1 MFTVVPKVRSMFPTW
16 TWGGEGQGHEGSL
29 VLLGGGEGSICQ
41 PSYGGSAWVV
51 QAECLWQWWPV
62 GCCYGLRWIMSSTR
76 GKGPSLW
83 VPRKSSAV
91 QAPNKVWAVT
101 WACSQ
106 SGGGCNLWD
115 WHCIGGVLS
124 TASGNSPSF
133 GSGSHIY
140 FCNSV
145 EVALSAHPNNH
156 QPLTSPRGLWQSLHS
171 QFHPLLQAE
180 AC

>member
-1 MFTVVPKVRSMFPTW
+1 
-16 TWGGEGQGHEGSL
+16 
-29 VLLGGGEGSICQ
+29 
-41 PSYGGSAWVV
+41 
-51 QAECLWQWWPV
+51 
-62 GCCYGLRWIMSSTR
+62 MSSTR
-76 GKGPSLW
+76 GKGPSSW